1 MIKEEMTP
9 NPGTGN
15 SVGLLGDYLK
25 QKRLDKNY
33 SLEKLSQKTKISVNI
48 LKCLEANDFEHLPSA
63 AYIKGF
69 VTSYVKVLGLPLEEA
84 INKMEYTYLNVLG
97 KPFPALNHTKS
108 MPAANISVTRPQS
121 TAQSEESTQN
131 SPHEVIESGESIIE
145 STKSILPLAI
155 LSAVILLFIGGYK
168 LVSSIVENEVSS
180 QKGQDLGPKIES
192 SSALVNV
199 NEKRATPPV
208 AEKTTEPVPTVTEPE
223 ANPAATTATE
233 ATPPVPTVPE
243 VKKEPEVST
252 VSPVTAVER
261 NYPNIE
267 FKKIKGKLFNVMTDA
282 PENDD
287 QSLLPDNIKAQV
299 KSDLQNVYIR
309 AVGGN
314 TWLSYKIDNRPIS
327 SVIIEKGKDLF
338 LQGNDIRLFLGNVG
352 VTKIFYNNYL
362 IDTPTKSGV
371 KSLIFPEENNEKYVM
386 PLFPKA
392 KDDILYTAEEYQK
405 RMKLEE
411 DELAKRPE

>member
-1 MIKEEMTP
+1 MIKDDTTP
-9 NPGTGN
+9 NSGSG
-15 SVGLLGDYLK
+15 VGLLGDYLK

-48 LKCLEANDFEHLPSA
+48 LKSLEANDFDHLPSA

-69 VTSYVKVLGLPLEEA
+69 VTSYVKVLGLPLQEA

-108 MPAANISVTRPQS
+108 MPANSPLKVAP
-121 TAQSEESTQN
+121 TAQPAERPTQA

-155 LSAVILLFIGGYK
+155 LGIVILIFVGGYK
-168 LVSSIVENEVSS
+168 LVSSIVENEVSG
-180 QKGQDLGPKIES
+180 QKTQDHGPKMES
-192 SSALVNV
+192 SSALVHIQDKPKPEATEV
-199 NEKRATPPV
+199 KPSETTQAVATTDSKTDPKPVVEEKKEVPPPV
-208 AEKTTEPVPTVTEPE
+208 
-223 ANPAATTATE
+223 
-233 ATPPVPTVPE
+233 
-243 VKKEPEVST
+243 
-252 VSPVTAVER
+252 VTAQDR
-261 NYPNIE
+261 NYPVVE
-267 FKKIKGKLFNVMTDA
+267 FKKARTKLFSVMTDA

-287 QSLLPDNIKAQV
+287 ETILPESVKSQV
-299 KSDLQNVYIR
+299 KSNLQNVYIR

-314 TWLSYKIDNRPIS
+314 TWLSYKIDNKPIS
-327 SVIIEKGKDLF
+327 SVIIDKGNDLF
-338 LQGNDIRLFLGNVG
+338 LQGEDIRLFLGNVG

-362 IDTPTKSGV
+362 IDTPTKTGV

-411 DELAKRPE
+411 DELAKQPQQ